1 MTRSMWNDLERVLW
15 FVNCTHAF
23 SFCFCFCF
31 CFCSP
36 RVQIPRNGC
45 PDSRCRKETDD
56 AKQASQVIGLYG
68 DWYAFF
74 FLPPQD
80 CNSRRLYFRLCR
92 ARSYIE
98 TKSRRPIQSS
108 NHEKLNCAW
117 IMIEAWWVIKE
128 HSKTMKSQF
137 CPSSPLIL
145 HLCICLELFISR

>member
-1 MTRSMWNDLERVLW
+1 MWNDLEGVLW

-31 CFCSP
+31 CSP
-36 RVQIPRNGC
+36 RVQIPRNQC

-56 AKQASQVIGLYG
+56 AEQASQVFELYG
-68 DWYAFF
+68 DWLMLSFSSH
-74 FLPPQD
+74 LRITTLED
-80 CNSRRLYFRLCR
+80 YFVLCR

-98 TKSRRPIQSS
+98 TKSRRLIRSS

-117 IMIEAWWVIKE
+117 IVLEAWWVIKE

-137 CPSSPLIL
+137 SRSSPQIL
-145 HLCICLELFISR
+145 HLCICLELSISR